1 MRILVDTCVW
11 SIALRRPEQN
21 SFSTAVELRNLVAD
35 NRVEIIG
42 SIRQELLSGIRE
54 NSRFTKV
61 RNRLAA
67 FPDVPIVTEDYITA
81 AIFCNLCTANGIQ
94 GSSTD
99 FLICAVSIRNQFAIY
114 TKDKDFSYFAKH
126 IPITL
131 YKEESP

>member
-11 SIALRRPEQN
+11 SLALRRPEHN

-42 SIRQELLSGIRE
+42 SIRQELLSGLRDRA
-54 NSRFTKV
+54 RFTKV

-67 FPDVPIVTEDYITA
+67 FPDVQLVTEDYVTA
-81 AIFCNLCTANGIQ
+81 ANFCNLCGSNGIQ
-94 GSSTD
+94 GSNTD

-114 TKDKDFSYFAKH
+114 TKDKDFSRFAKH

-131 YKEESP
+131 HKEESL